1 MSKIGYFL
9 ARHAFAA
16 LKAKMDPRNV
26 NGGVFL
32 GLNGVVIKSH
42 GGSDAIGTARAVET
56 AYVMARHQLL
66 SKIRNSLPLLHEE
79 FHRQPGLQR
88 QIAPAAAPSES

>member
-1 MSKIGYFL
+1 
-9 ARHAFAA
+9 
-16 LKAKMDPRNV
+16 LKKKLDMRNV

-66 SKIRNSLPLLHEE
+66 SKIRNSVPLLHQE

-88 QIAPAAAPSES
+88 QAAPAAASSES